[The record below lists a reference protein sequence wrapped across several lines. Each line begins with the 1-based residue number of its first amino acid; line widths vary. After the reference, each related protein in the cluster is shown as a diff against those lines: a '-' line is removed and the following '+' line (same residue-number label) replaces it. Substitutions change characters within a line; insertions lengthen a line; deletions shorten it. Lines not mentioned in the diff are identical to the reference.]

1 MTTQVFPFKDPAEV
15 QSLAFDFSPDL
26 GTETLT
32 PGSMTSGIDL
42 LAGTDASPSNVL
54 NGAPAIAGAFVLQ
67 SAKAGVAN
75 CDYRIWTKATTTGGR
90 TLVVAGI
97 LPVRDA

>member
-26 GTETLT
+26 GSETLAAGT
-32 PGSMTSGIDL
+32 MTSGIEL

-54 NGAPAIAGAFVLQ
+54 DGAPVISTAFVLQ
-67 SAKAGVAN
+67 AVKAGVHN
-75 CDYRIWTKATTTGGR
+75 CDYRVWAKCNTSGNR

-97 LPVRDA
+97 LPVRTA